1 MKDRIIGVIILVI
14 LLVSCIKEIPLSEAN
29 IDAIV
34 INSII
39 SPDSV
44 VKVNL
49 TKVRG
54 FSESTPVVSDATVN
68 LFEND
73 SLIRTLNYSSNG
85 WYVSNFFPDEG
96 QKYSVE
102 IISNQKELSAETSI
116 PQKTQILNAS
126 YSLYDHINDVGEN
139 YKTSKSKVTF
149 YDNPNQENYYEI
161 FLARLENGILY
172 YYLYPKYNDISIGT
186 LINDPVLLNEGN
198 QDYEP
203 TSYFFSDEL
212 FNGDTITITFPGGGD
227 AYYIDDIFM
236 PDSRNTFVILRSI
249 SKEYYNFRK
258 FWTRHSYNQQNGKP
272 VSDPMMLL
280 FVGEPVEMYSN
291 VNNGYGVFT
300 GYSQTTTILSYI
312 SNN

>member
-1 MKDRIIGVIILVI
+1 MRGNIAGFI
-14 LLVSCIKEIPLSEAN
+14 LLVIVLVSCVKEIPLAEGD

-34 INSII
+34 VNSII

-54 FSESTPVVSDATVN
+54 FSERITFVSDAIVC

-85 WYVSNFFPDEG
+85 WYVSNYFPVEG
-96 QKYSVE
+96 QKYRVE
-102 IISNQKELSAETSI
+102 IISNQKELSAETTV
-116 PQKTQILNAS
+116 PQKTQIISAN

-149 YDNPNQENYYEI
+149 YDNPNQENYYEV
-161 FLARLENGILY
+161 FLARITNGTLC
-172 YYLYPKYNDISIGT
+172 YYLYPKPNNISFGA
-186 LINDPVLLNEGN
+186 LIDDPVILNEGN

-236 PDSRNTFVILRSI
+236 PDSRKTYLILRSI

-258 FWTRHSYNQQNGKP
+258 FWTRHYYNQQNGKP

-291 VNNGYGVFT
+291 IDNGYGVFIA
-300 GYSQTTTILSYI
+300 YSYSMTLLNYQ
-312 SNN
+312 